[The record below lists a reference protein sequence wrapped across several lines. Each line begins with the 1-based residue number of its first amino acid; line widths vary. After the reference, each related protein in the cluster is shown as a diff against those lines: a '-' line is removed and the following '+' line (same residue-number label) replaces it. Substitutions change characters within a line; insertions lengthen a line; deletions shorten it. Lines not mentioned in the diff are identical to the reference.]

1 MDAASAAA
9 GIMMGGAAASST
21 GTADFMAEAGSAVKA
36 DFMEVEDS
44 TVGEASMVEAA
55 FTESATEAIGK
66 EFGL

>member
-9 GIMMGGAAASST
+9 GIMMGGAVGSST

-44 TVGEASMVEAA
+44 TVAEASMVEVA
-55 FTESATEAIGK
+55 FTEAVTEGIGK